1 MEEKSLVKLLQEVQT
16 ELKAPKNQYNSFAK
30 YHYRSQEDIL
40 EAVKPLLAKRGLALT
55 LNDEIVQFG
64 TRVYVKATAT
74 LYGEMDKSFKVE
86 AYAREPEEK
95 KGMDESQITG
105 TASSYARKYAL
116 NGLFAIDDTEDSDA
130 QGKLTGGKPAPIH
143 INDPYIRVTPGDIR
157 LEDIGNKVVTTPN
170 ITPKIKIKP
179 GTTEFELGPTDIPDL
194 YITKTTLCTN
204 RNIRVETL
212 AEAKAL
218 RISLDKVA
226 TYLKKRPEEVTEE
239 DRQKCIATKKKAL
252 EAKK

>member
-16 ELKAPKNQYNSFAK
+16 ELKAPKSQYNSFAK

-130 QGKLTGGKPAPIH
+130 QDKLTGGKQAPMH
-143 INDPYIRVTPGDIR
+143 IDPKDFPDIN
-157 LEDIGNKVVTTPN
+157 IAVPNPKV
-170 ITPKIKIKP
+170 
-179 GTTEFELGPTDIPDL
+179 IP
-194 YITKTTLCTN
+194 CAN
-204 RNIRVETL
+204 NNIRVETL

-252 EAKK
+252 GAKKL

>member
-16 ELKAPKNQYNSFAK
+16 ELKAPKSQYNSFAK

-130 QGKLTGGKPAPIH
+130 QDKLS
-143 INDPYIRVTPGDIR
+143 
-157 LEDIGNKVVTTPN
+157 GNKSDNT
-170 ITPKIKIKP
+170 ITMPKIMLCANNNIK
-179 GTTEFELGPTDIPDL
+179 
-194 YITKTTLCTN
+194 
-204 RNIRVETL
+204 VETL

-218 RISLDKVA
+218 RISLEKVA

>member
-55 LNDEIVQFG
+55 LNDEIVQLG
-64 TRVYVKATAT
+64 TRIYVKATAT

-130 QGKLTGGKPAPIH
+130 QDKLTGGKPATIH
-143 INDPYIRVTPGDIR
+143 LDDFGNGYAVTPKI
-157 LEDIGNKVVTTPN
+157 IPN
-170 ITPKIKIKP
+170 IKIKP
-179 GTTEFELGPTDIPDL
+179 VTTEPNPGTTGIPNL
-194 YITKTTLCTN
+194 YIAKTVPCTN
-204 RNIRVETL
+204 GNIRVETL

-226 TYLKKRPEEVTEE
+226 TYLKKRPDEVTEE

-252 EAKK
+252 GAKK

>member
-130 QGKLTGGKPAPIH
+130 QDKLTGGKQAPMH
-143 INDPYIRVTPGDIR
+143 IDPKASFDNT
-157 LEDIGNKVVTTPN
+157 
-170 ITPKIKIKP
+170 ITIPKIM
-179 GTTEFELGPTDIPDL
+179 
-194 YITKTTLCTN
+194 LCTN
-204 RNIRVETL
+204 KNIKVETL

-252 EAKK
+252 GAKKL

>member
-16 ELKAPKNQYNSFAK
+16 ELKAPKSQYNSFAK

-55 LNDEIVQFG
+55 LNDEIVQLG
-64 TRVYVKATAT
+64 TRIYVKATAT

-130 QGKLTGGKPAPIH
+130 QDKLTGGKPATIH
-143 INDPYIRVTPGDIR
+143 LDDF
-157 LEDIGNKVVTTPN
+157 GNGSVVTPN
-170 ITPKIKIKP
+170 IIPNIKIKP
-179 GTTEFELGPTDIPDL
+179 GTTEIEPNTASSPDSNIL
-194 YITKTTLCTN
+194 LCVN
-204 RNIRVETL
+204 RNIGVKTL

-218 RISLDKVA
+218 RISLEKVA

>member
-16 ELKAPKNQYNSFAK
+16 ELKAPKSQYNSFAK

-55 LNDEIVQFG
+55 LNDEIVQLG
-64 TRVYVKATAT
+64 TRIYVKATAT

-116 NGLFAIDDTEDSDA
+116 NGLFAIDDTEDSDSNKITTIVPKRNLLSIGPDSGIA
-130 QGKLTGGKPAPIH
+130 IVPQAGKPVPCA
-143 INDPYIRVTPGDIR
+143 NG
-157 LEDIGNKVVTTPN
+157 
-170 ITPKIKIKP
+170 
-179 GTTEFELGPTDIPDL
+179 
-194 YITKTTLCTN
+194 
-204 RNIRVETL
+204 NIRVETL

-218 RISLDKVA
+218 RISLEKVA
-226 TYLKKRPEEVTEE
+226 TYLKKRPDEVTEE

-252 EAKK
+252 GAKKL

>member
-16 ELKAPKNQYNSFAK
+16 ELKAPKSQYNSFAK

-130 QGKLTGGKPAPIH
+130 QDKLTGGKQALLHFEAP
-143 INDPYIRVTPGDIR
+143 N
-157 LEDIGNKVVTTPN
+157 N
-170 ITPKIKIKP
+170 IKIV
-179 GTTEFELGPTDIPDL
+179 PDVK
-194 YITKTTLCTN
+194 IVPVSNK
-204 RNIRVETL
+204 NIKVETL

-218 RISLDKVA
+218 RISLEKVA

>member
-16 ELKAPKNQYNSFAK
+16 ELKAPKSQYNSFAK

-55 LNDEIVQFG
+55 LNDEIVQLG
-64 TRVYVKATAT
+64 TRIYVKATAT

-130 QGKLTGGKPAPIH
+130 QDKLTGGKQTPIH
-143 INDPYIRVTPGDIR
+143 IDDF
-157 LEDIGNKVVTTPN
+157 GNGYAVTPN
-170 ITPKIKIKP
+170 IIPNIKIKP
-179 GTTEFELGPTDIPDL
+179 GTTEFELGTPGNPL
-194 YITKTTLCTN
+194 YITKNVPCTN
-204 RNIRVETL
+204 GNIGVETL

-252 EAKK
+252 GAKKL

>member
-1 MEEKSLVKLLQEVQT
+1 M
-16 ELKAPKNQYNSFAK
+16 
-30 YHYRSQEDIL
+30 
-40 EAVKPLLAKRGLALT
+40 LAKRGLALT

-130 QGKLTGGKPAPIH
+130 HDKLTGGKPVPIH
-143 INDPYIRVTPGDIR
+143 IDPKNFPDIHTA
-157 LEDIGNKVVTTPN
+157 VPN
-170 ITPKIKIKP
+170 PKIM
-179 GTTEFELGPTDIPDL
+179 
-194 YITKTTLCTN
+194 LCTN
-204 RNIRVETL
+204 NNIKVETF

-218 RISLDKVA
+218 RISLEKVA

-252 EAKK
+252 EAKKL

>member
-16 ELKAPKNQYNSFAK
+16 ELKAPKSQYNSFAK

-130 QGKLTGGKPAPIH
+130 QDKLTGGKQAPLH
-143 INDPYIRVTPGDIR
+143 IDPKDLSDI
-157 LEDIGNKVVTTPN
+157 N
-170 ITPKIKIKP
+170 IAVPKIM
-179 GTTEFELGPTDIPDL
+179 
-194 YITKTTLCTN
+194 LCTN
-204 RNIRVETL
+204 KNIKVETL

-218 RISLDKVA
+218 RISLEKVA

-252 EAKK
+252 EAKKL

>member
-16 ELKAPKNQYNSFAK
+16 ELKAPKSQYNSFAK

-130 QGKLTGGKPAPIH
+130 QDKLTGGKQAPMH
-143 INDPYIRVTPGDIR
+143 IDPKDFSDIN
-157 LEDIGNKVVTTPN
+157 IAVPNPKV
-170 ITPKIKIKP
+170 I
-179 GTTEFELGPTDIPDL
+179 
-194 YITKTTLCTN
+194 LCAN
-204 RNIRVETL
+204 NNIRVETL

-218 RISLDKVA
+218 RISLEKVA
-226 TYLKKRPEEVTEE
+226 TYLKKKPEEVTEE

-252 EAKK
+252 EAKKL

>member
-130 QGKLTGGKPAPIH
+130 QGKLTGGKPAPLH
-143 INDPYIRVTPGDIR
+143 IDDPNIRVTPGNIR
-157 LEDIGNKVVTTPN
+157 LEDIGNKVVVTPN
-170 ITPKIKIKP
+170 IIPNIKIKP
-179 GTTEFELGPTDIPDL
+179 VTTEPELGTPGNPL
-194 YITKTTLCTN
+194 YITKNVLCTN
-204 RNIRVETL
+204 GNIRVETL

-226 TYLKKRPEEVTEE
+226 TYLKKKPEEVTEE
-239 DRQKCIATKKKAL
+239 DRQKCIATKKKVL

>member
-74 LYGEMDKSFKVE
+74 LYGEMGKSFKVE

-130 QGKLTGGKPAPIH
+130 QDKLTGGKQTPLH
-143 INDPYIRVTPGDIR
+143 IDDPNIRVTPGDMRI
-157 LEDIGNKVVTTPN
+157 EGIGIVT
-170 ITPKIKIKP
+170 TPKIKIKP
-179 GTTEFELGPTDIPDL
+179 GTTELELGTPGNPL
-194 YITKTTLCTN
+194 YITKNIPCTN

-226 TYLKKRPEEVTEE
+226 TYLKKKPEEVTEE

>member
-1 MEEKSLVKLLQEVQT
+1 M
-16 ELKAPKNQYNSFAK
+16 
-30 YHYRSQEDIL
+30 
-40 EAVKPLLAKRGLALT
+40 LAKRGLALT

-130 QGKLTGGKPAPIH
+130 QGKLTGGKQAPLH
-143 INDPYIRVTPGDIR
+143 IDDPNIRVTPGDMHI
-157 LEDIGNKVVTTPN
+157 EGIGIVT
-170 ITPKIKIKP
+170 TPKIKIKP
-179 GTTEFELGPTDIPDL
+179 GITELELGTPGNPL
-194 YITKTTLCTN
+194 YITKNVLCTN

-239 DRQKCIATKKKAL
+239 NRQRCIATKKKAL

>member
-16 ELKAPKNQYNSFAK
+16 ELKAPKSQYNSFAK

-74 LYGEMDKSFKVE
+74 IYGEMDKSFKVE

-95 KGMDESQITG
+95 KGMEESQITG

-130 QGKLTGGKPAPIH
+130 QDKLS
-143 INDPYIRVTPGDIR
+143 V
-157 LEDIGNKVVTTPN
+157 NKSDNT
-170 ITPKIKIKP
+170 ITMPKIMLCANNNIK
-179 GTTEFELGPTDIPDL
+179 
-194 YITKTTLCTN
+194 
-204 RNIRVETL
+204 VETL

-218 RISLDKVA
+218 RISLEKVA

-252 EAKK
+252 EAKKL

>member
-16 ELKAPKNQYNSFAK
+16 ELKAPKSQYNSFAK

-74 LYGEMDKSFKVE
+74 LYGEMGKSFKVE

-130 QGKLTGGKPAPIH
+130 QDKLTGGKPATIH
-143 INDPYIRVTPGDIR
+143 LDDF
-157 LEDIGNKVVTTPN
+157 GNGSVVTPN
-170 ITPKIKIKP
+170 IIPNIKLKP
-179 GTTEFELGPTDIPDL
+179 GSTEIEPSTTGIPNL
-194 YITKTTLCTN
+194 YITKIVPLSN
-204 RNIRVETL
+204 GNIAIQTL

-226 TYLKKRPEEVTEE
+226 TYLKKRPDEVTEE

>member
-16 ELKAPKNQYNSFAK
+16 ELKAPKSQYNSFAK

-130 QGKLTGGKPAPIH
+130 QDKLTGGKQAPMH
-143 INDPYIRVTPGDIR
+143 IDPKDFPDI
-157 LEDIGNKVVTTPN
+157 N
-170 ITPKIKIKP
+170 IAVPKIM
-179 GTTEFELGPTDIPDL
+179 
-194 YITKTTLCTN
+194 LCTN
-204 RNIRVETL
+204 KNIKVETL

-218 RISLDKVA
+218 RISLEKVA
-226 TYLKKRPEEVTEE
+226 TYLKKKPEEVTEE

-252 EAKK
+252 EAKKL

>member
-16 ELKAPKNQYNSFAK
+16 ELKAPKSQYNSFAK

-130 QGKLTGGKPAPIH
+130 QDKLS
-143 INDPYIRVTPGDIR
+143 
-157 LEDIGNKVVTTPN
+157 GNKSDNT
-170 ITPKIKIKP
+170 ITMPKIMLCSNNNIK
-179 GTTEFELGPTDIPDL
+179 
-194 YITKTTLCTN
+194 
-204 RNIRVETL
+204 VETL

-218 RISLDKVA
+218 RISLEKVA

>member
-74 LYGEMDKSFKVE
+74 LYGEMGKSFKVE

-130 QGKLTGGKPAPIH
+130 QGKLTGGKQTPLHFEAP
-143 INDPYIRVTPGDIR
+143 N
-157 LEDIGNKVVTTPN
+157 N
-170 ITPKIKIKP
+170 IKIV
-179 GTTEFELGPTDIPDL
+179 PDVK
-194 YITKTTLCTN
+194 IVPVSN
-204 RNIRVETL
+204 GNIRVETL

>member
-16 ELKAPKNQYNSFAK
+16 ELKAPKSQYNSFAK

-130 QGKLTGGKPAPIH
+130 HDKLTGGKPVPIH
-143 INDPYIRVTPGDIR
+143 IDPKNYPDIHTA
-157 LEDIGNKVVTTPN
+157 VPN
-170 ITPKIKIKP
+170 PKIM
-179 GTTEFELGPTDIPDL
+179 
-194 YITKTTLCTN
+194 LCTN
-204 RNIRVETL
+204 NNIKIETL

-218 RISLDKVA
+218 RISLEKVA

-252 EAKK
+252 EAKKL

>member
-64 TRVYVKATAT
+64 TRVYVKAAAT
-74 LYGEMDKSFKVE
+74 LYGEMGKSFKVE

-130 QGKLTGGKPAPIH
+130 QGKLTGGKQTPLHFEAP
-143 INDPYIRVTPGDIR
+143 N
-157 LEDIGNKVVTTPN
+157 N
-170 ITPKIKIKP
+170 IKIV
-179 GTTEFELGPTDIPDL
+179 PDVK
-194 YITKTTLCTN
+194 IVPVSN
-204 RNIRVETL
+204 GNIRVETL

>member
-130 QGKLTGGKPAPIH
+130 QGKLTGGKQAPIH
-143 INDPYIRVTPGDIR
+143 IDPKDFPD
-157 LEDIGNKVVTTPN
+157 
-170 ITPKIKIKP
+170 PKII
-179 GTTEFELGPTDIPDL
+179 
-194 YITKTTLCTN
+194 LCAN
-204 RNIRVETL
+204 NNIRVETL

-226 TYLKKRPEEVTEE
+226 TYLKKRTEEVTEE

>member
-16 ELKAPKNQYNSFAK
+16 ELKAPKSQYNSFAK

-74 LYGEMDKSFKVE
+74 LYGEMGKSFKVE

-130 QGKLTGGKPAPIH
+130 QDKLTGGKQAPMH
-143 INDPYIRVTPGDIR
+143 IDPKESFDNT
-157 LEDIGNKVVTTPN
+157 
-170 ITPKIKIKP
+170 ITIPKIM
-179 GTTEFELGPTDIPDL
+179 
-194 YITKTTLCTN
+194 LCTN
-204 RNIRVETL
+204 KNIKVETL

-218 RISLDKVA
+218 RISLEKVA

-239 DRQKCIATKKKAL
+239 DRQKCISTKKKAL

>member
-16 ELKAPKNQYNSFAK
+16 ELKAPKSQYNSFAK

-130 QGKLTGGKPAPIH
+130 QDKLTGGKQAPMH
-143 INDPYIRVTPGDIR
+143 IDPKDFPDIN
-157 LEDIGNKVVTTPN
+157 IAVPNPKV
-170 ITPKIKIKP
+170 I
-179 GTTEFELGPTDIPDL
+179 
-194 YITKTTLCTN
+194 LCAN
-204 RNIRVETL
+204 NNIRVETL

-218 RISLDKVA
+218 RISLEKVA

-252 EAKK
+252 EAKKL

>member
-16 ELKAPKNQYNSFAK
+16 ELKAPKSQYNSFAK

-130 QGKLTGGKPAPIH
+130 QDKLTGGKQAPIH
-143 INDPYIRVTPGDIR
+143 NDPKAFSD
-157 LEDIGNKVVTTPN
+157 NTT
-170 ITPKIKIKP
+170 TLPKIM
-179 GTTEFELGPTDIPDL
+179 
-194 YITKTTLCTN
+194 LCSN
-204 RNIRVETL
+204 NNIRVETL

-218 RISLDKVA
+218 RISLEKVA
-226 TYLKKRPEEVTEE
+226 TYLKKKPEEVTEE

-252 EAKK
+252 EAKKL